1 MDTRIDGCIRDDFKI
16 NPFMHVIK
24 RLSRFS
30 LYISSLFFG
39 VEMKN
44 VQKISATKTRSIL
57 PEQRDWNLTNLSV
70 ASSAYCVNAEL
81 LPNLVPI
88 GIKKKTP
95 NLGRCR
101 FSCVSFC
108 IRMHVHNA
116 IMQHLPPRILSHA
129 LPALYDSLHF

>member
-1 MDTRIDGCIRDDFKI
+1 MVCDTYVLYMDTYRIDGCIRDDFKI

-81 LPNLVPI
+81 LPTLYQL
-88 GIKKKTP
+88 GLKTK
-95 NLGRCR
+95 LL
-101 FSCVSFC
+101 
-108 IRMHVHNA
+108 I
-116 IMQHLPPRILSHA
+116 
-129 LPALYDSLHF
+129 